1 MNYQHLKSAGI
12 LIVIMAIIGCSPT
25 VQIAV
30 PSEPIT
36 ININLKI
43 QHEILV
49 KVDRQIDDVFS
60 DESGLF

>member
-1 MNYQHLKSAGI
+1 MNNQNLKSAGI
-12 LIVIMAIIGCSPT
+12 LIVIMAIIGCTPT

>member
-1 MNYQHLKSAGI
+1 MNNQHLKSAGI

>member
-1 MNYQHLKSAGI
+1 MKNQHFTSAGI
-12 LIVIMAIIGCSPT
+12 LTVIMGIVGCSPT

-60 DESGLF
+60 DDSGLF